1 MERTIEIDMKK
12 ALGTIAVFGLLA
24 GSMALAESTTLTGVV
39 TDQMCG
45 VKHMMAGNAAKC
57 TRACVK
63 EGSPYALAVGEKI
76 YTLKGHEA
84 DLDKFAGDKVTVK
97 GTVSGTTVQVSSV
110 AAAR

>member
-1 MERTIEIDMKK
+1 MRTKK
-12 ALGTIAVFGLLA
+12 ALNTIAILGLLA
-24 GSMALAESTTLTGVV
+24 GCMALAEPTTLTGIV

-45 VKHMMAGNAAKC
+45 VKHMMPGGAAKC

-84 DLDKFAGDKVTVK
+84 DLDKLAGDKVTVK
-97 GTVSGTTVQVSSV
+97 GTLTGTTVQVGSV
-110 AAAR
+110 AAAK